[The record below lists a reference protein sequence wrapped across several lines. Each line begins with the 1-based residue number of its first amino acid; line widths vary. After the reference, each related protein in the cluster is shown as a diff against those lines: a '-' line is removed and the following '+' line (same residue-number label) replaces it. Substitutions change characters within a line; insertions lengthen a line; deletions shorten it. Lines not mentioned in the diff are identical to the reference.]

1 LPILH
6 PDPPR
11 IPTPLAAAREVLAAL
26 RGLPE
31 EAHLF
36 VRARVPEREGA
47 ACDLDFLVL
56 HPELGVVIVVV
67 GAPEAEA
74 SAPEAPRPEPPPQA
88 PEPAPEAVP
97 EAALAAA
104 PEAGPEAVAEAAPE
118 AAQEAALEAAPEA
131 APEAV
136 PEAAPEA
143 APDTAPVPPAPAVAP
158 AEVAPAAVPGADA
171 AVALAQELTRAQYQ
185 LQNLLKQAGAPVPRI
200 TRVLAL
206 PGLPLKPGQSLGPE
220 LPAWRILTRD
230 KLRRPFAALGEAV
243 AGGRPWANWRSL
255 DRASHPTLG
264 PEPFQALLAQLVPLL
279 LPQLALE
286 ELLAGDGGG
295 RDAEAQ
301 PPLDH
306 LAHNFSQG
314 RYRVRGAAG
323 SGKSLLGRKVARLWA
338 AEGRSVLLL
347 VAGAGQAAVA
357 AGALEPLVQQGQ
369 VVVRT
374 FRDLALDLL
383 DEARISAPAGAD
395 LAAALAAAVPAYRSR
410 WTALVLDDAQDLDPG
425 WAAPLF
431 GLLQAPDADPF
442 LVLEAPV
449 PGRGSR
455 TLAGQLWQ
463 LDLRAEP

>member
-1 LPILH
+1 MPILH

-74 SAPEAPRPEPPPQA
+74 SAPEAPPQA

-97 EAALAAA
+97 EAA
-104 PEAGPEAVAEAAPE
+104 PE
-118 AAQEAALEAAPEA
+118 AATDAVLEAAS
-131 APEAV
+131 EAV

-143 APDTAPVPPAPAVAP
+143 VLEAASEIMPDAAPEPPVPPAPAVAP
-158 AEVAPAAVPGADA
+158 AEAAPAAVPGADA

-243 AGGRPWANWRSL
+243 AGGRPWTNWRSL

-264 PEPFQALLAQLVPLL
+264 PEPFQALLGQLVPLL

-347 VAGAGQAAVA
+347 VAGAGQAAIA

-449 PGRGSR
+449 PGRASR